1 MTRGI
6 PGMPVKGTPRGVDI
20 PTMRTDEEWR
30 LPGGDGEVC
39 MGIWGRDRGN
49 LRSRA
54 GTTEV
59 SSRK

>member
-1 MTRGI
+1 
-6 PGMPVKGTPRGVDI
+6 MPVKGTPRGVDI

-30 LPGGDGEVC
+30 LPGGDGEVS

-59 SSRK
+59 